1 MLHTIP
7 LAAYNNKLDL
17 ATCLHLDRSSSLSS
31 SSSISANMI
40 CSDGPA
46 TMLGRKHYYY
56 NSNMLQT
63 IYPLPL
69 VNVATCL
76 HRHRL
81 SSSSVTNFTCD
92 GGSTTLNV
100 KLNSSKDDDD
110 DNYNNQKI
118 VKRDGHNNRRRMK
131 MNDEYFDIELEV
143 RDYELDQFGVV
154 NNAIYASYCQHGTH
168 EFMASV
174 IGISCDSVAR
184 NGETLATSDLSI
196 KFISPLRSGD
206 KFVVKVRV
214 SRISAA
220 RVYFEHKIVKLPN
233 YEPILETK
241 ATGIWLDKKNSPIRI
256 PQQIKN
262 AFII

>member
-1 MLHTIP
+1 
-7 LAAYNNKLDL
+7 
-17 ATCLHLDRSSSLSS
+17 
-31 SSSISANMI
+31 
-40 CSDGPA
+40 
-46 TMLGRKHYYY
+46 
-56 NSNMLQT
+56 
-63 IYPLPL
+63 
-69 VNVATCL
+69 
-76 HRHRL
+76 
-81 SSSSVTNFTCD
+81 
-92 GGSTTLNV
+92 
-100 KLNSSKDDDD
+100 
-110 DNYNNQKI
+110 
-118 VKRDGHNNRRRMK
+118 MK

-154 NNAIYASYCQHGTH
+154 NNAIYASYCQHEASLYFISFELYTLEIRSHIFISHTRNPSLQALGKARPPVFTCASVIGGRSNEGGTH

-233 YEPILETK
+233 YEVIVSQE
-241 ATGIWLDKKNSPIRI
+241 NE
-256 PQQIKN
+256 
-262 AFII
+262 

>member
-1 MLHTIP
+1 
-7 LAAYNNKLDL
+7 
-17 ATCLHLDRSSSLSS
+17 
-31 SSSISANMI
+31 
-40 CSDGPA
+40 
-46 TMLGRKHYYY
+46 
-56 NSNMLQT
+56 
-63 IYPLPL
+63 
-69 VNVATCL
+69 
-76 HRHRL
+76 
-81 SSSSVTNFTCD
+81 
-92 GGSTTLNV
+92 
-100 KLNSSKDDDD
+100 
-110 DNYNNQKI
+110 
-118 VKRDGHNNRRRMK
+118 MK

-154 NNAIYASYCQHGTH
+154 NNAIYASYCQHEASLYFISFELYTPEIRSHIFISRTRNPSLQALGTH

-233 YEPILETK
+233 YEV
-241 ATGIWLDKKNSPIRI
+241 
-256 PQQIKN
+256 
-262 AFII
+262 